1 MVITLYV
8 NYCSVNLTLCKSIQL
23 ITQFMAYVQKFGL
36 IFLNTYLQYFSH
48 IFITKVFDP
57 VASYAVEK
65 VRCFRQFLAIRV
77 G

>member
-1 MVITLYV
+1 
-8 NYCSVNLTLCKSIQL
+8 
-23 ITQFMAYVQKFGL
+23 MAYVQKFGL

-48 IFITKVFDP
+48 IFITKVFDQ
-57 VASYAVEK
+57 VASYAAEK